1 MSFERHSSIYNLNL
15 LEQITRT
22 KVYNC
27 NYWKEKCFSLT
38 SDSLL
43 DRVFEIQYIG
53 GIIPTTNQ
61 PTDFLCLLVKL
72 LQLNPKEEII
82 YLYLDDISN
91 KYLRAL
97 TVFYIRLTF
106 PPIKVYTLLENLYS
120 DYSKLRMINN
130 KGKFEIIHMDEFIDN
145 LLTKE
150 SIFNIAMPQLTKRYI
165 LEETGKLPPRKSL
178 LDDDLKVDID
188 EKEEEE
194 DFDIFKDIKLPNDFF
209 KEKKRQRSE
218 NNINEKKPEKKQKTE
233 DNNNISSNNN
243 TNNNNMN
250 DNNNTNNNNM
260 NDNNKENEEIDIS
273 KLDPNSDEYWL
284 ALRKKIGLN

>member
-82 YLYLDDISN
+82 NLYLDDISN

-106 PPIKVYTLLENLYS
+106 PPIKIYTLLENLYS

-165 LEETGKLPPRKSL
+165 LEDTNKLPPRKSL
-178 LDDDLKVDID
+178 LDDDLKIQSDN
-188 EKEEEE
+188 EEE
-194 DFDIFKDIKLPNDFF
+194 DFDIFKDINLPNDFF
-209 KEKKRQRSE
+209 KEKKRKRNE
-218 NNINEKKPEKKQKTE
+218 NINENKPEKRQK
-233 DNNNISSNNN
+233 I
-243 TNNNNMN
+243 N
-250 DNNNTNNNNM
+250 DNNNNIEKINE
-260 NDNNKENEEIDIS
+260 KEKEKEEIDLS
-273 KLDPNSDEYWL
+273 KLDPNSDQYWL
-284 ALRKKIGLN
+284 AMRKKIGLN

>member
-82 YLYLDDISN
+82 NLYLDDISN

-165 LEETGKLPPRKSL
+165 LEDTNKLPPRKSL
-178 LDDDLKVDID
+178 LDEDLKIQSDND
-188 EKEEEE
+188 EEE
-194 DFDIFKDIKLPNDFF
+194 DFDIFRDINLPNDFF
-209 KEKKRQRSE
+209 KEKKRKRNE
-218 NNINEKKPEKKQKTE
+218 NINENKPDKKQKIE
-233 DNNNISSNNN
+233 DNINQ
-243 TNNNNMN
+243 N
-250 DNNNTNNNNM
+250 DNK
-260 NDNNKENEEIDIS
+260 KEKEEIDLS

-284 ALRKKIGLN
+284 AMRKKIGLN